1 VEQDLALVPIIQ
13 ASRGADF
20 DLWRGCPVIVLHGM
34 RAAGERAALP
44 VSAASSDQI
53 ARRAIA

>member
-1 VEQDLALVPIIQ
+1 
-13 ASRGADF
+13 
-20 DLWRGCPVIVLHGM
+20 M